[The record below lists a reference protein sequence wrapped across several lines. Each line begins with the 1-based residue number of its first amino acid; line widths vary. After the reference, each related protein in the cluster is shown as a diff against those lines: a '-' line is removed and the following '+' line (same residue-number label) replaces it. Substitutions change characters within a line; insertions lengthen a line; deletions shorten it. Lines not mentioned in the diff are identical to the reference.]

1 MSSQPSTSS
10 VSDVTCSD
18 EGIVILEDLS
28 RHFTVI
34 RDPQRIK
41 CNYCNESWKSLTAT
55 TKKAHLSNLKF
66 SSQYKIRLCSQMP
79 ANISKIMINKL
90 QELEI
95 KAGAKRNFIDR
106 VNDEMNYEYQEIEA
120 GRVKKKGAIEAGLN
134 SAACTLADQKIAQ
147 YLYVTRQSFNS
158 CESTA
163 YKEMVS
169 AISNAST

>member
-10 VSDVTCSD
+10 VSDVTSND

-34 RDPQRIK
+34 RDPQGIK

-79 ANISKIMINKL
+79 ANISKIMINKF

-106 VNDEMNYEYQEIEA
+106 LNDEMNYEYQEIEA
-120 GRVKKKGAIEAGLN
+120 E
-134 SAACTLADQKIAQ
+134 
-147 YLYVTRQSFNS
+147 
-158 CESTA
+158 E
-163 YKEMVS
+163 
-169 AISNAST
+169 

>member
-28 RHFTVI
+28 RHFTVM

-55 TKKAHLSNLKF
+55 TKKARLSSLKF
-66 SSQYKIRLCSQMP
+66 SSQYKIRLCSQTP

-90 QELEI
+90 KNNLNENKITKYLFTNKDSKNKIKILIDLSKDKTIKEKNIQNKVIKYNLSLSANIKIIELNTSREI
-95 KAGAKRNFIDR
+95 
-106 VNDEMNYEYQEIEA
+106 
-120 GRVKKKGAIEAGLN
+120 
-134 SAACTLADQKIAQ
+134 
-147 YLYVTRQSFNS
+147 
-158 CESTA
+158 
-163 YKEMVS
+163 
-169 AISNAST
+169 

>member
-1 MSSQPSTSS
+1 
-10 VSDVTCSD
+10 
-18 EGIVILEDLS
+18 
-28 RHFTVI
+28 
-34 RDPQRIK
+34 
-41 CNYCNESWKSLTAT
+41 
-55 TKKAHLSNLKF
+55 
-66 SSQYKIRLCSQMP
+66 MP
-79 ANISKIMINKL
+79 ANISKIMINKF

-120 GRVKKKGAIEAGLN
+120 GRVKKKGTIEAGLN

-147 YLYVTRQSFNS
+147 YIYVTRQSFNS

-169 AISNAST
+169 AISNAGPGYIGPSRQVVQDRLLDERFAIVKRADEERLSS